1 MKAIVLFSALLLAAA
16 PALACRAPDNA
27 VQAGPVS
34 FAPQPSPIP
43 LNKPFALQ
51 IAACAA
57 KPDRIAVDATMPA
70 HRHGMNYRTTV
81 TQLAPGEFRAEG
93 LLFHMPGEWEIVFDL
108 FYGERRE
115 RQTHRVTLR

>member
-93 LLFHMPGEWEIVFDL
+93 LLFHMPGRWDLTFDVVA
-108 FYGERRE
+108 GGAT
-115 RQTHRVTLR
+115 QRVTSTMTVE